1 MVTLH
6 RAGRAPE
13 SPLTLLNI
21 TTPGRHRSHSQDTRQ
36 TTQNTMAPAK
46 TAYTVT
52 VRRNILSLLVKTR
65 RNIKKMYRELEES
78 LQLER
83 DQLEQEMIDESEQNR
98 YNELLERSLA
108 VN

>member
-1 MVTLH
+1 
-6 RAGRAPE
+6 
-13 SPLTLLNI
+13 
-21 TTPGRHRSHSQDTRQ
+21 
-36 TTQNTMAPAK
+36 
-46 TAYTVT
+46 
-52 VRRNILSLLVKTR
+52 
-65 RNIKKMYRELEES
+65 MYRELEES

>member
-1 MVTLH
+1 
-6 RAGRAPE
+6 
-13 SPLTLLNI
+13 
-21 TTPGRHRSHSQDTRQ
+21 
-36 TTQNTMAPAK
+36 MAPAK

-78 LQLER
+78 LQLE
-83 DQLEQEMIDESEQNR
+83 QEMIDESEQNR
-98 YNELLERSLA
+98 YNEELERSLR